1 MKIGDK
7 ENVNEITLRYKG
19 RDIKFECFIKPFPY
33 AERLDLKEKDPVEIV
48 FDDKTTLK
56 FITVIK
62 NGEVKHI
69 GKSIIRQPE
78 VKFGGGSIKWFDDKQ
93 LVKK

>member
-1 MKIGDK
+1 M
-7 ENVNEITLRYKG
+7 
-19 RDIKFECFIKPFPY
+19 
-33 AERLDLKEKDPVEIV
+33 
-48 FDDKTTLK
+48 DKTTLQ

-78 VKFGGGSIKWFDDKQ
+78 VKFGTIKWFDDRLLLKR
-93 LVKK
+93 

>member
-1 MKIGDK
+1 M
-7 ENVNEITLRYKG
+7 
-19 RDIKFECFIKPFPY
+19 
-33 AERLDLKEKDPVEIV
+33 
-48 FDDKTTLK
+48 DKTTLK

-62 NGEVKHI
+62 NGEVKQI

>member
-1 MKIGDK
+1 MNGKRRKNTKKFSISNKTKLNFSGGI
-7 ENVNEITLRYKG
+7 ENM
-19 RDIKFECFIKPFPY
+19 
-33 AERLDLKEKDPVEIV
+33 
-48 FDDKTTLK
+48 DKTTLH
-56 FITVIK
+56 FFTVIK

>member
-1 MKIGDK
+1 MTTTMTTEWVKNMFRWGIKLNFNGGV
-7 ENVNEITLRYKG
+7 ENM
-19 RDIKFECFIKPFPY
+19 
-33 AERLDLKEKDPVEIV
+33 
-48 FDDKTTLK
+48 DKTTLK

>member
-1 MKIGDK
+1 M
-7 ENVNEITLRYKG
+7 
-19 RDIKFECFIKPFPY
+19 
-33 AERLDLKEKDPVEIV
+33 
-48 FDDKTTLK
+48 DKTTLK

-78 VKFGGGSIKWFDDKQ
+78 VKFVGGSIKWFDDKQ

>member
-1 MKIGDK
+1 M
-7 ENVNEITLRYKG
+7 
-19 RDIKFECFIKPFPY
+19 
-33 AERLDLKEKDPVEIV
+33 
-48 FDDKTTLK
+48 DKTTLK
-56 FITVIK
+56 LITVIK

>member
-1 MKIGDK
+1 MTTTMTTECVKNMFRWGIKLNFNGGV
-7 ENVNEITLRYKG
+7 ENM
-19 RDIKFECFIKPFPY
+19 
-33 AERLDLKEKDPVEIV
+33 
-48 FDDKTTLK
+48 DKTTLK

-93 LVKK
+93 LVKQRTIV